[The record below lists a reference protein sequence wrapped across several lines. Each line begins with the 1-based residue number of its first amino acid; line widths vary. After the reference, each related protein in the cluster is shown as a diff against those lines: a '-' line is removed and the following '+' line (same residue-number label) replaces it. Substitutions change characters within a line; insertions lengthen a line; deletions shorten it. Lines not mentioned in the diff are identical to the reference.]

1 LVNSLAGFWLDAF
14 AVTMTT
20 PSNTAPDG
28 YEPPRQSEKA
38 LKGISF
44 GKTKQAPKAQHYLAA
59 FAAADQL
66 PKYKKDPSNC
76 KTLLQFSNGTIYYDA
91 KMAID
96 ADGSPRA
103 KSIDDAGQI
112 DTSHHFPNDA
122 PFNAETIPYIV
133 LPLSKNSE
141 TFIEDMGLALGD
153 LAVVIYKNEIAP
165 AIFADEGPVSRIGE
179 GSIHLHELLPV
190 HSPWSDADRTQVFDS
205 SVEGDVLVFVFAG
218 SNIDDQLTP
227 DNAVEKIGKAALERF
242 NELKNLP

>member
-1 LVNSLAGFWLDAF
+1 
-14 AVTMTT
+14 MTT
-20 PSNTAPDG
+20 RSNTAPDG
-28 YEPPRQSEKA
+28 YEPPGQSEQA
-38 LKGISF
+38 LKDISF
-44 GKTKQAPKAQHYLAA
+44 GKTKRAPKAQHYLAA

-76 KTLLQFSNGTIYYDA
+76 KTLLQFSDGTIYYDA

-103 KSIDDAGQI
+103 ESIDAAGQV
-112 DTSHHFPNDA
+112 DTSHHFSDGT

-153 LAVVIYKNEIAP
+153 LAVVVYKNEIAP

-179 GSIHLHELLPV
+179 GSIRLHELLPV
-190 HSPWSDADRTQVFDS
+190 HSPWSDASRTQVYDA
-205 SVEGDVLVFVFAG
+205 SVDNKVLVFVFPD
-218 SNIDDQLTP
+218 SNIDAELTSA
-227 DNAVEKIGKAALERF
+227 NAVEKIRAAALERF
-242 NELKNLP
+242 NRLKNLT